1 MTASPTEYPD
11 LADYLETAP
20 LAFYAV
26 RADDRTVA
34 WANAAAR
41 RLADPPA
48 TVTGTPFRD
57 LFDVADGPVLAA
69 LLSAAPS
76 SADASPAVATARVRT
91 PSGARSTHLSANVGR
106 DGTVR
111 VAAVMSESDRSR
123 DRALDDALSDRSAA
137 AAALSR
143 SRDALVAS
151 ERARASENLEGAQV
165 RSLATVLQRTLLPPV
180 LASPPGMQTAAYYH
194 HASPDEVGGDF
205 YDVFPLDGE
214 AWGFFLGDVSGKG
227 AGAAAVTSLTRYTLR
242 AAAVFDRDPISVLQN
257 LNAVLLPEFR
267 GDDPRFCTVVYG
279 TVVPSAEGAVID
291 LAGGGH
297 PPPLHVRGDGTAR
310 YVDDLLGGQ
319 LVGGLPTPH
328 FTSHRLV
335 LSPGDVLLLYSD
347 GVTEAR
353 VAGGRYDDDGDLL
366 TFVADSAPT
375 TATDLVDRVTT
386 LVDGFGEG
394 LQDDAALLAL
404 GMPRGASS
412 DR

>member
-1 MTASPTEYPD
+1 MFPRPIVGSPLGSLVEA
-11 LADYLETAP
+11 ADQ
-20 LAFYAV
+20 
-26 RADDRTVA
+26 
-34 WANAAAR
+34 
-41 RLADPPA
+41 
-48 TVTGTPFRD
+48 
-57 LFDVADGPVLAA
+57 PVLAA
-69 LLSAAPS
+69 LIAAAPP
-76 SADASPAVATARVRT
+76 ADDDVPAVPA
-91 PSGARSTHLSANVGR
+91 
-106 DGTVR
+106 TVR
-111 VAAVMSESDRSR
+111 LLTASGPIGADLTANRGLDATVRIAAVVSTVDRIR
-123 DRALDDALSDRSAA
+123 DRALTDALSARSAT
-137 AAALSR
+137 AAALTR
-143 SRDALVAS
+143 SRDALVES
-151 ERARASENLEGAQV
+151 ERARASEHLQGAQI

-180 LASPPGMQTAAYYH
+180 LASPPGMETAAYYH

-205 YDVFPLDGE
+205 YDVFPLDGQ

-279 TVVPSAEGAVID
+279 TVVPSADGVVVD

-297 PPPLHVRGDGTAR
+297 PPPVHVRGDGSAR

-353 VAGGRYDDDGDLL
+353 VGGGRYDDDGDLL
-366 TFVADSAPT
+366 TYVADSAPT
-375 TATDLVDRVTT
+375 TAADLVDHVTA
-386 LVDGFGEG
+386 LVDGFGDG

-404 GMPRGASS
+404 GVPRAASS
-412 DR
+412 DH

>member
-1 MTASPTEYPD
+1 MTTPDGHPD
-11 LADYLETAP
+11 LADHLESAP
-20 LAFYAV
+20 MAFVVV
-26 RADDRTVA
+26 RAQDRVVVY
-34 WANAAAR
+34 ANAEAR
-41 RLADPPA
+41 RLCARPVVGSPI
-48 TVTGTPFRD
+48 GS
-57 LFDVADGPVLAA
+57 LFDAADGPVLGA
-69 LLSAAPS
+69 LIAAAPS
-76 SADASPAVATARVRT
+76 DDADVPATPATARLLTASGPVR
-91 PSGARSTHLSANVGR
+91 ADLSANRGP
-106 DGTVR
+106 DDTVR
-111 VAAVMSESDRSR
+111 IAASVATDDRVR
-123 DRALDDALSDRSAA
+123 DLALADALSARSAT
-137 AAALSR
+137 AAALTR
-143 SRDALVAS
+143 SRDALVQS
-151 ERARASENLEGAQV
+151 ERARASEHLEGAQI

-180 LASPPGMQTAAYYH
+180 LASPRGMETAAYYH

-205 YDVFPLDGE
+205 YDVFPLDGQ

-279 TVVPSAEGAVID
+279 TVVPSAEGAVVD

-297 PPPLHVRGDGTAR
+297 PPPLHVRGNGSAR

-353 VAGGRYDDDGDLL
+353 VGGGRYDDGGDLL
-366 TFVADSAPT
+366 TYVAKSAPT
-375 TATDLVDRVTT
+375 TATDLVDHVTA
-386 LVDGFGEG
+386 LVDGFGDG

-404 GMPRGASS
+404 GMPRAESS
-412 DR
+412 DH

>member
-1 MTASPTEYPD
+1 MTASPDDRAD
-11 LADYLETAP
+11 LADHLETAP
-20 LAFYAV
+20 LAYLVVRAEDHVVVYANAV
-26 RADDRTVA
+26 ARRLFTRPIVRAAVGSLVDDADRPVLDALIAAAPRADDEV
-34 WANAAAR
+34 
-41 RLADPPA
+41 PA
-48 TVTGTPFRD
+48 TSATVRLRT
-57 LFDVADGPVLAA
+57 ASGPVSADLAA
-69 LLSAAPS
+69 NRGPDATVRIAVSA
-76 SADASPAVATARVRT
+76 
-91 PSGARSTHLSANVGR
+91 SGA
-106 DGTVR
+106 DR
-111 VAAVMSESDRSR
+111 VR
-123 DRALDDALSDRSAA
+123 DRALAEALSARSAA
-137 AAALSR
+137 AAALTR
-143 SRDALVAS
+143 SRDALVES
-151 ERARASENLEGAQV
+151 ERARASEHLEGAQI

-180 LASPPGMQTAAYYH
+180 LASPPGMETAAYYH

-205 YDVFPLDGE
+205 YDVFPLDGQ

-242 AAAVFDRDPISVLQN
+242 AAAVFDRNPISVLQN

-279 TVVPSAEGAVID
+279 TVVPSAEGAVVD

-297 PPPLHVRGDGTAR
+297 PPPLHVRADGTAR

-335 LSPGDVLLLYSD
+335 MSPGDVLLLYSD

-353 VAGGRYDDDGDLL
+353 VGGGRYDDDGDFL
-366 TFVADSAPT
+366 TYVANSAPT
-375 TATDLVDRVTT
+375 TATALVDHVTM
-386 LVDGFGEG
+386 LVDGFGDG

-404 GMPRGASS
+404 GMPREAS

>member
-1 MTASPTEYPD
+1 MTAFSDDRAD
-11 LADYLETAP
+11 LADHLETAP
-20 LAFYAV
+20 LAYLVV
-26 RADDRTVA
+26 RADDHTVVY
-34 WANAAAR
+34 ANAVAR
-41 RLADPPA
+41 RLFTRPVVGAAVGSLVD
-48 TVTGTPFRD
+48 D
-57 LFDVADGPVLAA
+57 ADGPVLDA
-69 LLSAAPS
+69 LIAAAPRADDDAPATS
-76 SADASPAVATARVRT
+76 ATVRLLAASGPVSADLAANRGPDATVRIAASA
-91 PSGARSTHLSANVGR
+91 SGA
-106 DGTVR
+106 DR
-111 VAAVMSESDRSR
+111 VR
-123 DRALDDALSDRSAA
+123 DRALAEALSARSAT
-137 AAALSR
+137 AAALTR
-143 SRDALVAS
+143 SRDALVES
-151 ERARASENLEGAQV
+151 ERARASEHLEGAQI

-180 LASPPGMQTAAYYH
+180 LASPPGMETAAYYH

-205 YDVFPLDGE
+205 YDVFPLDGQ

-242 AAAVFDRDPISVLQN
+242 AAAVFDRNPISVLQN

-279 TVVPSAEGAVID
+279 TVVPSAEGAVVD

-297 PPPLHVRGDGTAR
+297 PPPLHVRADGTAR

-353 VAGGRYDDDGDLL
+353 VGGGRYDDDGDFL
-366 TFVADSAPT
+366 TYVANSAPT
-375 TATDLVDRVTT
+375 TATALVDHVTM
-386 LVDGFGEG
+386 LVDGFGDG

-404 GMPRGASS
+404 GMPREAS

>member
-1 MTASPTEYPD
+1 MTAFSDDRAD
-11 LADYLETAP
+11 LADHLETAP
-20 LAFYAV
+20 LAYLVV
-26 RADDRTVA
+26 RADDHTVVY
-34 WANAAAR
+34 ANAVAR
-41 RLADPPA
+41 RLFTRPVVGAAVGSLVD
-48 TVTGTPFRD
+48 G
-57 LFDVADGPVLAA
+57 ADGPVLDA
-69 LLSAAPS
+69 LIAAAPRADDETPATS
-76 SADASPAVATARVRT
+76 ATVRLLTASGPVSADLA
-91 PSGARSTHLSANVGR
+91 ANRGP
-106 DGTVR
+106 DATVR
-111 VAAVMSESDRSR
+111 IAASVSGEDRVR
-123 DRALDDALSDRSAA
+123 DRALAEALSARSAT
-137 AAALSR
+137 AAALTR
-143 SRDALVAS
+143 SRDALVES
-151 ERARASENLEGAQV
+151 ERARASEHLEGAQI
-165 RSLATVLQRTLLPPV
+165 RSLATVLQRSLLPPV
-180 LASPPGMQTAAYYH
+180 LASPPGMETAAYYH

-205 YDVFPLDGE
+205 YDVFPLDGQ

-242 AAAVFDRDPISVLQN
+242 AAAVFDRNPISVLQN

-279 TVVPSAEGAVID
+279 TVVPSAEGAVVD

-297 PPPLHVRGDGTAR
+297 PPPLHVRADGTAR

-353 VAGGRYDDDGDLL
+353 VGGGRYDDGGDFR
-366 TFVADSAPT
+366 TYVEDSAPT
-375 TATDLVDRVTT
+375 TATALVDHVTT
-386 LVDGFGEG
+386 LVEGFGDG

-404 GMPRGASS
+404 GMPHGASS